1 MDYTQKEEETQFRT
15 QLFQRLSS
23 QDEELKEIK
32 KDGKETKAQAIKTN
46 GRATALEVKVSDYE
60 KIKDIVIGLSGFKMW
75 LTGAVVASLTVG
87 SGVAYLFMEKI
98 ENNTRQ
104 IVSEMIEQEKP
115 KIIKSAVEDIITV
128 INQEYNLKIR

>member
-1 MDYTQKEEETQFRT
+1 MPEEYSQKEENTFRKD
-15 QLFQRLSS
+15 LFRRLDN
-23 QDEELKEIK
+23 QDGMLNDIKEQT
-32 KDGKETKAQAIKTN
+32 TKHN
-46 GRATALEVKVSDYE
+46 GRMTKLETRTEDYDDY
-60 KIKDIVIGLSGFKMW
+60 KKTVQGLSGFKMW

-87 SGVAYLFMEKI
+87 SGIAYLFMEKI